1 MARKNAGKPWLRQ
14 YPRRTDGYREGNSD
28 MQNVQAQVHAA
39 KRALDDLE
47 YMSTNYPMDKVEMF
61 NELQAVMSN
70 VQEAME
76 LLIDDCRRIDAR
88 FEKWRF
94 VKENVESFSE
104 PAEWLEESEEE

>member
-14 YPRRTDGYREGNSD
+14 YPRRSDGYVEGNSD
-28 MQNVQAQVHAA
+28 MQNIQAQIHAA
-39 KRALDDLE
+39 KRGLDDLE
-47 YMSTNYPMDKVEMF
+47 YESNNFPMDKVLMF

-70 VQEAME
+70 VQEALD

-94 VKENVESFSE
+94 VKENVEAFAE
-104 PAEWLEESEEE
+104 PAEWLEETEEE